1 MVGSCGGG
9 GDPVLKGNQG
19 TPKEAI
25 AKFKRSVA
33 DVIMSRSRGTGFLV
47 RSNWVATNYH
57 VVERKRGR
65 GYERNAT
72 LEFRIAGRDVRRKG
86 AVRYVSSAHDLAL
99 IEVLGAPVDAPPLL
113 LASMRTVEQ
122 GGVAVVIGTPHD
134 DRLPRSVTSGSISGV
149 RPEGVVKPGVPEIQ
163 IDAPVNKGNSGGP
176 LFDACGR
183 VIGVVTWVFRR
194 DREGGAVEGLNFARP
209 SDLVYDL
216 LQEAGL

>member
-1 MVGSCGGG
+1 
-9 GDPVLKGNQG
+9 VLKGNQG
-19 TPKEAI
+19 TPEQAI

-33 DVIMSRSRGTGFLV
+33 DVIMSRTRGTGFLV

-57 VVERKRGR
+57 VVERRGGRR

-72 LEFRIAGRDVRRKG
+72 LEFRIAGQDVRRKG
-86 AVRYVSSAHDLAL
+86 AVRYVSSVNDIAL
-99 IEVLGAPVDAPPLL
+99 IEVLGEPVGAPPLL
-113 LASMRTVEQ
+113 LASMQTVEQ

-149 RPEGVVKPGVPEIQ
+149 RPGGVVKPGVPEIQ

-194 DREGGAVEGLNFARP
+194 DDEGGAVEGINFARP